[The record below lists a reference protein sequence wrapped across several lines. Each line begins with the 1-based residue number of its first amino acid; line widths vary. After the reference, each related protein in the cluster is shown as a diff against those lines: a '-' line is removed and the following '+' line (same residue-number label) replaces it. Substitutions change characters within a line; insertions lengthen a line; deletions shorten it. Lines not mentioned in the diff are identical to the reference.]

1 MRSTGFIGPA
11 DEVMQHWLARIR
23 NRAEALAAR
32 PDIITEDFY
41 ERSLAMS
48 SRLDPEGRYGLVKR
62 RIAKDCF
69 YRMNKRFN
77 VVAFPDGDSLVR
89 SGLTLDKM
97 FFSAGD
103 GKGCAKKSAAVKIA
117 MDDYDEY
124 FEFMPHATDI
134 DFLEEALFIPS
145 VTSLDSFKDYVSD
158 MVMSGVRKSPAMSQW
173 LWEAASSSMF
183 RALAG
188 CAFRMWLRTI
198 KPAKKDPEL
207 PKLTPIF
214 ASLARDLGRELFG
227 EKSAG
232 FFTDVRSACMTADE
246 KECLKGY
253 LEYFPEGPRKVL
265 GAFIKEAVRD
275 LNTMIC
281 RNGGPNTALYMAGS
295 ADTIMLRTGYT
306 GTMDHF
312 IPWIVR
318 TASMFPD
325 TIIYALALERW
336 TKCQLE
342 AFERAVL
349 GSGSG
354 TLVIWTSAQ
363 ESAVPAF
370 MLRNDFITRDAY
382 EESGFCFRSAAPE
395 PPSTYF
401 KSIGVTVQVSDRLEN
416 GDGKNML
423 YEIGFVSKE
432 LGECIA
438 RERRDPFGGTQ
449 VNIPKEDMP
458 VLSPYMTLP
467 EDTIEKARYRALRAL
482 RYDPEDI
489 SKAILISDAVPDF
502 YGWISDA
509 MEDRAKVPKLDYEK
523 LKKKR
528 KERGGKDNS

>member
-1 MRSTGFIGPA
+1 MRSTGFIGPG

-23 NRAEALAAR
+23 NRAEALASR

-41 ERSLAMS
+41 KRSVSMS
-48 SRLDPEGRYGLVKR
+48 MKLDPKGRYGLAKR
-62 RIAKDCF
+62 HISKDCF
-69 YRMNKRFN
+69 YRRNKRFD

-89 SGLTLDKM
+89 SGLPLDRM

-103 GKGCAKKSAAVKIA
+103 GKGGVKKSAAIGIA
-117 MDDYDEY
+117 SDDYDEY

-134 DFLEEALFIPS
+134 DFLAEALFIPS

-158 MVMSGVRKSPAMSQW
+158 MIMSGIRRSPEMSQW
-173 LWEAASSSMF
+173 LWEAASSSII
-183 RALAG
+183 RALSG
-188 CAFRMWLRTI
+188 CAFRLWDSEIRS
-198 KPAKKDPEL
+198 AGKDPEL

-214 ASLARDLGRELFG
+214 ASLAFDFGRELLG
-227 EKSAG
+227 EKNSG
-232 FFTDVRSACMTADE
+232 FFTDFRSASMTPDE
-246 KECLKGY
+246 RGCLKDY
-253 LEYFPEGPRKVL
+253 TERFPEGPRKVL
-265 GAFIKEAVRD
+265 GAFIKEAVRE

-281 RNGGPNTALYMAGS
+281 RNGGRNTALYMAGS

-306 GTMDHF
+306 GSMDHF

-336 TKCQLE
+336 TKFQLE
-342 AFERAVL
+342 SFERAV
-349 GSGSG
+349 SECGSG

-370 MLRNDFITRDAY
+370 LLGNDVATRDAY

-401 KSIGVTVQVSDRLEN
+401 KSIGVTVPASGRLDS

-438 RERRDPFGGTQ
+438 REKRDPFGGTQ
-449 VNIPKEDMP
+449 VNIPKEDTP

-467 EDTIEKARYRALRAL
+467 EDTIEKARYRALKAL
-482 RYDPEDI
+482 QYDPENI